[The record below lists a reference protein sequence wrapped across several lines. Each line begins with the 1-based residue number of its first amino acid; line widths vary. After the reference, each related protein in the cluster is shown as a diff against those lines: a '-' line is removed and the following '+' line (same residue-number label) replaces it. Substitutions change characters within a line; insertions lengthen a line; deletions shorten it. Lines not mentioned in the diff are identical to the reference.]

1 MPCIIWVS
9 NPSEKEKEI
18 LMAKKPTS
26 SQLDGVEYRRAKT
39 WQIALSQMTGAGQMA
54 FYILLTSATYIGNL
68 NFGILVAV
76 TGVIITAS
84 RVFDGITDP
93 LCAYVIERF
102 DSKHGK
108 IRIFMMAGWAVMSL
122 SVILMCVIGPKL
134 GLSGIAGILYF
145 ILCYAVY
152 IIGYTLVGVSTS
164 MTGNIMTNDP
174 KQRPTLS
181 VWSTVY
187 SYLTPMI
194 LTIVLSS
201 VVLPMAGTMVTDPVT
216 GAVSFDYNSNYF
228 AVASYVVMA
237 VSFFFYAL
245 ACIGITPYD
254 KPENFAGV
262 TVGGKEEKPS
272 LKDMAALIRE
282 NKELQRYMVAACS
295 DKLAQTIGSA
305 SVVSTMLFGI
315 MVGSV
320 MMSTILSAIAM
331 LPSIIFAIIGAR
343 AAGKKGNK
351 HVMVQ
356 WTWICIVLNAVYALF
371 LLFAPLKQIG
381 GLINGA
387 QVSVAVA
394 GAMAL
399 IFVLFNFANNAS
411 KMVVSVATNAMRMDI
426 VDYELLRSGKY
437 MPATVSATYS
447 FVDKLISSFGT
458 TIATAFVAI
467 IGYTTTV
474 PQPSDPLTWGVKI
487 CVVVLLV
494 LFPILGWICTILAMK
509 KSGLSKEKMVEIQ
522 KAIAEQKA
530 AAQN

>member
-1 MPCIIWVS
+1 
-9 NPSEKEKEI
+9 
-18 LMAKKPTS
+18 MAKKPTA
-26 SQLDGVEYRRAKT
+26 SQLDGIEYRRAKT

-108 IRIFMMAGWAVMSL
+108 IRIFMMLGWAVMSL
-122 SVILMCVIGPKL
+122 STILMCVIGPKL
-134 GLSGIAGILYF
+134 GLSGVAGILYF
-145 ILCYAVY
+145 ILCYAIY

-164 MTGNIMTNDP
+164 MTGNVMTNDP
-174 KQRPTLS
+174 GQRPTLS
-181 VWSTVY
+181 VWGTVY

-194 LTIVLSS
+194 LMIVLSS
-201 VVLPMAGTMVTDPVT
+201 VILPMAGTMVTDPAT
-216 GAVSFDYNSNYF
+216 GAVSFDYNSRYF
-228 AVASYVVMA
+228 EISTYVVMG
-237 VSFFFYAL
+237 VSFAFYAI
-245 ACIGITPYD
+245 ACIGIAPYD
-254 KPENFAGV
+254 KMENFVGV
-262 TVGGKEEKPS
+262 SVTKGADEKPS
-272 LKDMAALIRE
+272 FKDMVALIKE

-320 MMSTILSAIAM
+320 MLSSILSAIAM

-351 HVMVQ
+351 AVMVQ
-356 WTWICIVLNAVYALF
+356 WTWVCIVLNVLYGLF

-381 GLINGA
+381 GLMNGA

-394 GAMAL
+394 GTLAV

-411 KMVVSVATNAMRMDI
+411 KMVVSVATNALRMDI
-426 VDYELLRSGKY
+426 VDHELYRSGKY
-437 MPATVSATYS
+437 MPAAVSATYS
-447 FVDKLISSFGT
+447 FIDKLISSFGA
-458 TIATAFVAI
+458 TIATAFIAI

-487 CVVVLLV
+487 CVVILLIV
-494 LFPILGWICTILAMK
+494 FPILGWLCTILAMK
-509 KSGLSKEKMVEIQ
+509 KSELTKEKMVEVQ
-522 KAIAEQKA
+522 RAIAEQKA
-530 AAQN
+530 SAQDA